1 MFNLPDLV
9 PEMTSDTLKTPED
22 TLTLKRP
29 GNTDRTLRAWDAADE
44 LLLEQAFIHVPESAG
59 KKVLVVDDQFGAL
72 TLGLRRFDPV
82 SLADSATLSEALIQ
96 NGRANG
102 ADNVAAPKSWLAPP
116 QGPFD
121 VIVMRIPRQLDYLCW
136 LLRWS
141 NDVLVPDGVL
151 IAGGMIKHLPD
162 RSVEVFND
170 LVRTKQV
177 CPARKKARVVVCQR
191 GDHGLEGWQGQWK
204 GYPLDGGHS
213 VNALPA
219 VFARERLD
227 IGTRLLLPEVRRVA
241 ATLAS
246 GARVLDLAC
255 GNGVL
260 GLEALGAQPS
270 LSMVFSDV
278 SSQAI
283 VSAKRNVG
291 TTASVADAHFCHGDG
306 IPEDAGKFDLILLN
320 PPFHE
325 GGVVGDHI
333 ALRLFRQAA
342 RHLENSG
349 QLLMVGN
356 RHLGYHRSLKRYFPV
371 VTQLQADPKF
381 VVFSARLQPLGAG
394 RS

>member
-1 MFNLPDLV
+1 
-9 PEMTSDTLKTPED
+9 MTSDTLHTPED
-22 TLTLKRP
+22 TLILKRP
-29 GNTDRTLRAWDAADE
+29 GNTDRNLRAWDAADE
-44 LLLEQAFIHVPESAG
+44 FLLEQVFAHLTEGAG
-59 KKVLVVDDQFGAL
+59 ERVLVVDDQFGAL
-72 TLGLRRFDPV
+72 TLGLRRFEPV
-82 SLADSATLSEALIQ
+82 TLADSASLAGALTLS
-96 NGRANG
+96 GPANG
-102 ADNVAAPKSWLAPP
+102 VSHVAVPESWLAPP

-121 VIVMRIPRQLDYLCW
+121 VIVMRIPRQLDYLSW

-141 NDVLVPDGVL
+141 NDVLASDGVL

-191 GDHGLEGWQGQWK
+191 GDQGLGDWQGQWK
-204 GYPLDGGHS
+204 GYSLGDGGPDVS
-213 VNALPA
+213 GLPA

-227 IGTRLLLPEVRRVA
+227 IGTRLLLPDVHRA
-241 ATLAS
+241 AAALPP

-260 GLEALGAQPS
+260 GLEVLGAQPK
-270 LSMVFSDV
+270 LSVVFSDV
-278 SSQAI
+278 SSQAV
-283 VSAKRNVG
+283 VSSKHNVES
-291 TTASVADAHFCHGDG
+291 AFSDVDVCFCHADG
-306 IPEDAGKFDLILLN
+306 VPENAGKFDLILLN

-342 RHLENSG
+342 RHLAANG

-371 VTQLQADPKF
+371 VTQLQADPRF
-381 VVFSARLQPLGAG
+381 VVFSAHHQSLGAG

>member
-1 MFNLPDLV
+1 
-9 PEMTSDTLKTPED
+9 MTSDTLRTPED
-22 TLTLKRP
+22 ELTLKRP

-44 LLLEQAFIHVPESAG
+44 LLLEQAFVHMPENTG
-59 KKVLVVDDQFGAL
+59 MRVLVVDDQFGAL
-72 TLGLRRFDPV
+72 TLGLRRFHPV
-82 SLADSATLSEALIQ
+82 SLADSASLAGALAL

-102 ADNVAAPKSWLAPP
+102 ESPAADPQSWLAPP

-121 VIVMRIPRQLDYLCW
+121 VIVMRIPRQLDYLSW

-141 NDVLVPDGVL
+141 NDVLASDGIL

-170 LVRTKQV
+170 LVRTEQV
-177 CPARKKARVVVCQR
+177 CPARKKARVVVCR
-191 GDHGLEGWQGQWK
+191 SGDQGLDGWQEQWK
-204 GYPLDGGHS
+204 GYSVDDGDCLVSG
-213 VNALPA
+213 LPA

-227 IGTRLLLPEVRRVA
+227 IGTRLLLPDVRRA
-241 ATLAS
+241 AAALAP

-260 GLEALGAQPS
+260 GLTALRAQPT
-270 LSMVFSDV
+270 LNVVFTDV
-278 SSQAI
+278 SSQAVI
-283 VSAKRNVG
+283 SAKHNADRAVSA
-291 TTASVADAHFCHGDG
+291 ADARFCHGDG
-306 IPEDAGKFDLILLN
+306 VPEGAGKFDLILLN

-333 ALRLFRQAA
+333 ALRLFQQAA
-342 RHLENSG
+342 RHLENNG

-371 VTQLQADPKF
+371 VTQLQADPRF
-381 VVFSARLQPLGAG
+381 VVFSARHQSLGAG